1 MAKVKM
7 RRVSRYS
14 NEFKITA
21 IRLASLPVSFALR
34 SKKRLLPDRQY
45 DTM

>member
-7 RRVSRYS
+7 RKVSRYS

-21 IRLASLPVSFALR
+21 IRLAGMPGALIH
-34 SKKRLLPDRQY
+34 KVLQL
-45 DTM
+45 